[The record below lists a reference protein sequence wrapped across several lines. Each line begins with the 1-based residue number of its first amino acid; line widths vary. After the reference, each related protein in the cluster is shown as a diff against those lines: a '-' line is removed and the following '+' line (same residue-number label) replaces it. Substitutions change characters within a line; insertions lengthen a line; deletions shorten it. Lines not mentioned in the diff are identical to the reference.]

1 MISWS
6 CTNAQTH
13 RRSDKIKDGDTV
25 TWPSEKV
32 HELWKVRCPAVLVNE
47 YQTHPEPTH
56 HSGLWPGLQ
65 DRSSYDFLLCLGRKQ
80 ETIEPCLRA
89 MSACRCS
96 SNLETATVTCL
107 A

>member
-32 HELWKVRCPAVLVNE
+32 HELWKVRCPAVLVN
-47 YQTHPEPTH
+47 
-56 HSGLWPGLQ
+56 
-65 DRSSYDFLLCLGRKQ
+65 
-80 ETIEPCLRA
+80 
-89 MSACRCS
+89 
-96 SNLETATVTCL
+96 
-107 A
+107 